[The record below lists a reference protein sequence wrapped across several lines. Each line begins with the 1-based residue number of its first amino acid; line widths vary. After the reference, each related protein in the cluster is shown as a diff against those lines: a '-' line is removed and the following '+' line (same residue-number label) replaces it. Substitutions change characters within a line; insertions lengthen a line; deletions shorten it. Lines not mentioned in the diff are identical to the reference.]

1 MRDSAALSTRPWK
14 NIHTLI
20 IDSNYLF
27 IRKAP
32 VLNQY
37 FIIILMARKHIQL
50 FIFVLSSYK
59 GNVFSLQAES
69 KQISLEKQLQ
79 VLRETD
85 HMLQVLKES
94 LGELDKQLT
103 TYLTDRIDA
112 FQLPQE
118 AQVLPRSLEP
128 LCSEKEPLLASSS
141 ATGARRMMDIL
152 DGTTSGFELFLFPV
166 WEFHTSSL

>member
-1 MRDSAALSTRPWK
+1 MLEEHPL
-14 NIHTLI
+14 HTPI
-20 IDSNYLF
+20 IDSYYFF
-27 IRKAP
+27 IRKAA

-37 FIIILMARKHIQL
+37 FIIIFMARKHSQL

-59 GNVFSLQAES
+59 GNVSSVQAES

-79 VLRETD
+79 ALRETD

-118 AQVLPRSLEP
+118 AQVLLSSREP
-128 LCSEKEPLLASSS
+128 LCSEKEP
-141 ATGARRMMDIL
+141 
-152 DGTTSGFELFLFPV
+152 
-166 WEFHTSSL
+166 

>member
-1 MRDSAALSTRPWK
+1 MRDSTAVSTRRWK
-14 NIHTLI
+14 NIRTPI
-20 IDSNYLF
+20 IDSYYF
-27 IRKAP
+27 SIRKAA

-37 FIIILMARKHIQL
+37 FIIIFMARKHSQL
-50 FIFVLSSYK
+50 FIFVQSSYK
-59 GNVFSLQAES
+59 GNVSSVQAES

-118 AQVLPRSLEP
+118 AQVLLSSRES
-128 LCSEKEPLLASSS
+128 LCSEKEP
-141 ATGARRMMDIL
+141 
-152 DGTTSGFELFLFPV
+152 
-166 WEFHTSSL
+166 

>member
-1 MRDSAALSTRPWK
+1 M
-14 NIHTLI
+14 
-20 IDSNYLF
+20 
-27 IRKAP
+27 
-32 VLNQY
+32 NQY
-37 FIIILMARKHIQL
+37 FIIIFMARKHSQL
-50 FIFVLSSYK
+50 FIFVQSSYK
-59 GNVFSLQAES
+59 GNVSSVQAES

-118 AQVLPRSLEP
+118 AQVLLSSRES
-128 LCSEKEPLLASSS
+128 LCSEKEP
-141 ATGARRMMDIL
+141 
-152 DGTTSGFELFLFPV
+152 
-166 WEFHTSSL
+166 

>member
-1 MRDSAALSTRPWK
+1 M
-14 NIHTLI
+14 
-20 IDSNYLF
+20 
-27 IRKAP
+27 
-32 VLNQY
+32 NQY
-37 FIIILMARKHIQL
+37 FIITCMARKHIQL
-50 FIFVLSSYK
+50 FILVLSSYR
-59 GNVFSLQAES
+59 GNVSSVQAES

-118 AQVLPRSLEP
+118 AQVLLQSSEP
-128 LCSEKEPLLASSS
+128 LCSERERFPSDRLSEPGEQAFFMERSWLWSCSC
-141 ATGARRMMDIL
+141 
-152 DGTTSGFELFLFPV
+152 
-166 WEFHTSSL
+166 SLGENLKHFSL

>member
-1 MRDSAALSTRPWK
+1 
-14 NIHTLI
+14 
-20 IDSNYLF
+20 
-27 IRKAP
+27 
-32 VLNQY
+32 
-37 FIIILMARKHIQL
+37 MARKHSQL
-50 FIFVLSSYK
+50 FISVLSSYK
-59 GNVFSLQAES
+59 GNVSSVQAES

-118 AQVLPRSLEP
+118 AQVLLSCRESLCVLRKSP
-128 LCSEKEPLLASSS
+128 GSRLLAGQSQDN
-141 ATGARRMMDIL
+141 G
-152 DGTTSGFELFLFPV
+152 E
-166 WEFHTSSL
+166 HSLWNNL